1 MSGWDYIMPHRL
13 LVNRSLRKASD
24 NLRLHIDEYQLK
36 YDREIERCTAEIEKA
51 KAEKESAF
59 ESVKSSLINEL
70 SKDSKLFDKVHEGL
84 ITYADLFFQRQ
95 CLNRV
100 YELKK
105 VEMQA
110 LIEYGDFLTEQMRLI
125 GEEIEI
131 LEERKDRLTLQAQ
144 VNDVLELLSLSGC
157 DIAIDGNKNAE
168 TLLAKVVELI
178 ESTEDDDW
186 IKKQSLRAL
195 RSILQERVDFLP
207 VIQYITWTI
216 QQKVQLSRQLSI
228 ERRKM

>member
-36 YDREIERCTAEIEKA
+36 YDREIERCTTEIEKA

-95 CLNRV
+95 CLKRV
-100 YELKK
+100 FEQKK
-105 VEMQA
+105 VEMQE
-110 LIEYGDFLTEQMRLI
+110 LIVYGDFLTEQMR
-125 GEEIEI
+125 
-131 LEERKDRLTLQAQ
+131 
-144 VNDVLELLSLSGC
+144 
-157 DIAIDGNKNAE
+157 
-168 TLLAKVVELI
+168 
-178 ESTEDDDW
+178 
-186 IKKQSLRAL
+186 
-195 RSILQERVDFLP
+195 
-207 VIQYITWTI
+207 
-216 QQKVQLSRQLSI
+216 
-228 ERRKM
+228 